1 VVFPADEPGR
11 LAPGPVLDGSS
22 VRPEATEEAGD
33 AVPFDDR
40 ARGKTATGF
49 EVPGRVVDELG
60 AGKRPAVQVT
70 VNGHRF
76 RSTVAVMGGRFL
88 LPLNAQNRAAAG
100 VAAGDEVTVD
110 IELDTAPRVVEVP
123 PDLAAALDAEP
134 AARARFDGLSYSM
147 QRRWGGLIPPR
158 APVLSRCDYP

>member
-1 VVFPADEPGR
+1 MQFRSTIELG
-11 LAPGPVLDGSS
+11 
-22 VRPEATEEAGD
+22 
-33 AVPFDDR
+33 
-40 ARGKTATGF
+40 GKTATGF

-100 VAAGDEVTVD
+100 VAAGDDVTWTSSWTPRRGWSRCRPTWRPHWTPRRPPGFAS
-110 IELDTAPRVVEVP
+110 TACPTACSGGAKTRRH
-123 PDLAAALDAEP
+123 P
-134 AARARFDGLSYSM
+134 AASDRHDGADPGEG
-147 QRRWGGLIPPR
+147 GGLIPPR
-158 APVLSRCDYP
+158 APVVSVGASGHGT